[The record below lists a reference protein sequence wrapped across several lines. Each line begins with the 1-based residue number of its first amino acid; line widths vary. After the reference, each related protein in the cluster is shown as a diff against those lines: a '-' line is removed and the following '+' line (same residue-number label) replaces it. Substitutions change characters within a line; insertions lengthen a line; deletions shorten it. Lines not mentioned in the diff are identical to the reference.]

1 MTSVSR
7 VFVWENPSPQEL
19 SYLLEHSECFL
30 MLSLI
35 VSLRSGCIA
44 SLTVLNYNL
53 KDHLKKVYNCVRF
66 IHNPL

>member
-44 SLTVLNYNL
+44 SLTVLSYNL